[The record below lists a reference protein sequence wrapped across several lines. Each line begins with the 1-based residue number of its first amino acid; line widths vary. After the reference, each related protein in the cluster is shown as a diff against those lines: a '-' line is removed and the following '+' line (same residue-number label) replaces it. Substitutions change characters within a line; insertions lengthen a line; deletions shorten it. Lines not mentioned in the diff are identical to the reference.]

1 MYNESPS
8 RNVAEPAPGAA
19 ETHLHDLAAA
29 EEVQPVLRPAAS
41 LAGNS
46 DFLPFFGLQ
55 ELPFSDAVNPKY
67 YYKTDGHDE
76 AFIRLLLAIR
86 HDISLGLVTGPSGS
100 GKTLLSQLI
109 LQGLDPLKHEAA
121 LVLVS
126 PDMSKTALLRA
137 ILDELE
143 VTAPDGPFV
152 SAQELLRL
160 LQNRVID
167 LHHQGKKLVILVDEC
182 HFLPADTLHMVRTIS
197 NLEVPERK
205 LVSILLFG
213 EDRFLK
219 RLEHP
224 SYESLRNRM
233 YLRSELRPM
242 DLNDTTQ
249 YIKFRLLIAG
259 RMDDL
264 FAETAFA
271 VVHELSGGVC
281 RRVNKLCTLALIEGF
296 LRRQATLDAAVVRAC
311 ADRL

>member
-8 RNVAEPAPGAA
+8 RDVAEPAPGAA

-29 EEVQPVLRPAAS
+29 EQVQPVLRPAVS
-41 LAGNS
+41 LAGDS

-109 LQGLDPLKHEAA
+109 LQNLDPLKNEAA

-249 YIKFRLLIAG
+249 YIKFRLLIAN

-264 FAETAFA
+264 FDEGAFA
-271 VVHELSGGVC
+271 AVHELSGGVC

-296 LRRQATLDAAVVRAC
+296 LRRQPTLDAAVVRAC